1 MVAGGEV
8 TGADLWSS
16 VHRTGL
22 MADYSISYD
31 NDHGLTRVELTGDLD
46 RDLGDKVITES
57 RVAAAK
63 TDSDLLYDVRR
74 SNSNVSLADW
84 FFLPR
89 RLDAL
94 KNPQARAT
102 KVAVIVASDDLADY
116 RFYEDVARNA
126 GLRFRVFLNEIE
138 AIGWLSEPAEH

>member
-1 MVAGGEV
+1 
-8 TGADLWSS
+8 
-16 VHRTGL
+16 

-31 NDHGLTRVELTGDLD
+31 KELGITRVELIGDLD
-46 RDLGDKVITES
+46 RELGDKVITES

-63 TDSDLLYDVRR
+63 TDSVLLYDVRQ
-74 SNSNVSLADW
+74 STAKVSLADW

-94 KNPQARAT
+94 KNPEARSR
-102 KVAVIVASDDLADY
+102 KVAVIVSSDDLADY

-138 AIGWLSEPAEH
+138 ATGWLSEPGEH

>member
-1 MVAGGEV
+1 MSNAG
-8 TGADLWSS
+8 LRFS
-16 VHRTGL
+16 VHRIRL

-31 NDHGLTRVELTGDLD
+31 NDHGLTRVELIGDLD

-57 RVAAAK
+57 RLAAAK

-74 SNSNVSLADW
+74 STSKVSLADW

-94 KNPQARAT
+94 KNPEARAR
-102 KVAVIVASDDLADY
+102 KVAVIVSSDDLADY

-138 AIGWLSEPAEH
+138 AIGWLSDSGEQ